1 MCSLNSSSRGA
12 AGGRRPRIL
21 PRLTDDPNQSEMAA
35 TICAGG
41 RVRATA
47 RRPRALPALLLLLAG
62 GGGRHV
68 AHGLY
73 VSAAVLPH
81 LRLLRRTPLPR
92 CAEPPSGAPAQAGAE
107 SPTQAHRAGYISIV
121 GMPNVGKSTLLN
133 SLLGEVRPARIA
145 PASATRLTQATTR
158 QDLAITTRKAQTT
171 RHRLLGIASGDN
183 WQIVYSD
190 TPGVMEAQYK
200 MHEGMMAQA
209 ISRRSR
215 ADLVS
220 VESWMLI
227 EAHTIVLWSRC
238 VAPSTMRTSC
248 SSWSMSS
255 SRSSTTRR

>member
-1 MCSLNSSSRGA
+1 MS
-12 AGGRRPRIL
+12 
-21 PRLTDDPNQSEMAA
+21 
-35 TICAGG
+35 AGG
-41 RVRATA
+41 RVGATA

-62 GGGRHV
+62 GSGRLA
-68 AHGLY
+68 AHGLC
-73 VSAAVLPH
+73 VSAAARPH

-92 CAEPPSGAPAQAGAE
+92 CAEQPSGAPTQEGAE
-107 SPTQAHRAGYISIV
+107 SPAQAHRAGYISIV

-133 SLLGEVRPARIA
+133 SLLGEVRSARIA
-145 PASATRLTQATTR
+145 PASATLLTHVTTR

-215 ADLVS
+215 LGLILDARRSAYHCSLVQVRGSIDDADVL
-220 VESWMLI
+220 LI
-227 EAHTIVLWSRC
+227 VVDVFQSEFDDEKVRAGPGIALPHLPTPLPMPIPGEGEARQV
-238 VAPSTMRTSC
+238 
-248 SSWSMSS
+248 
-255 SRSSTTRR
+255 RRGADCPRQ